1 MFTLELNRAS
11 AADALGRIGADFAR
25 RGWAP
30 ATSGNY
36 SCVLPERGQLLITA
50 SGRHKGHLGP
60 DDFVL
65 LEPDGTPAEPDAA
78 ASSAETA
85 LHLELVRT
93 AGAGAVLHT
102 HSIWGTVLSEY
113 WSHRGSVELSGWE
126 VLKAL
131 PGFETHES
139 AFRLVIFDNTQDI
152 TDLAGRVRARLL
164 DPAHPLRHGLL
175 LRGHGLY
182 AWGAD
187 LAAAH
192 RHIEALEFLL
202 EVVGRLQSLDQ
213 RA

>member
-1 MFTLELNRAS
+1 MFALDLNRAS
-11 AADALGRIGADFAR
+11 AADALGRIGADFAK
-25 RGWAP
+25 RGWAA

-36 SCVLPERGQLLITA
+36 SCVLPESGQLLITA

-65 LEPDGTPAEPDAA
+65 LDPDGTPADLDGA
-78 ASSAETA
+78 ASSAETD

-102 HSIWGTVLSEY
+102 HSIWNTVLSDY
-113 WSHRGSVELSGWE
+113 WSQQGYVELSGWE
-126 VLKAL
+126 MLKAL
-131 PGFETHES
+131 PGVTTHETT
-139 AFRLVIFDNTQDI
+139 RHLPIFDNTQDI
-152 TDLAGRVRARLL
+152 PELAERLRARLL
-164 DPAHPLRHGLL
+164 ETREPLPCGFL

-187 LAAAH
+187 LPSAH

-202 EVVGRLQSLDQ
+202 EVVGRL
-213 RA
+213 